1 MCMGN
6 AVSSDQQPV
15 SAVESLGREKP
26 TKLMAQL
33 RAVWP
38 QVEQALQAGHT
49 LRLIHQRLNMAGI
62 QISYGCLIVYRGRI
76 KSGKKPPVASVAQS
90 TVVSASPQDRTPQG
104 FDPLANLHAQE
115 RKRRAAWQYP
125 SGLPDINK
133 LAK

>member
-1 MCMGN
+1 MGN

>member
-1 MCMGN
+1 MGN

-38 QVEQALQAGHT
+38 QVEQALHAGHT

-76 KSGKKPPVASVAQS
+76 KRGKKAPAASVSQN
-90 TVVSASPQDRTPQG
+90 TVVSASPQNHTPQG

-125 SGLPDINK
+125 AGLPDIKK
-133 LAK
+133 LAG

>member
-1 MCMGN
+1 MGN
-6 AVSSDQQPV
+6 AVSLDQQPV
-15 SAVESLGREKP
+15 SGVESLGREKP

>member
-76 KSGKKPPVASVAQS
+76 KSGKKTTRRFRGPKHGRISEPPGPHA
-90 TVVSASPQDRTPQG
+90 TGLRSPR
-104 FDPLANLHAQE
+104 
-115 RKRRAAWQYP
+115 
-125 SGLPDINK
+125 
-133 LAK
+133 